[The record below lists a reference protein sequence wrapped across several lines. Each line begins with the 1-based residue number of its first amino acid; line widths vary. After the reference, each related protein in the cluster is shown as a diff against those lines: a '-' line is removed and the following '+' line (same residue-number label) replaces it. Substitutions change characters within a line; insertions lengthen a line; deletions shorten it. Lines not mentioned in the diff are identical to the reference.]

1 MILKELLD
9 VLNKPEVNGGID
21 VQIGDITYDSR
32 EVKRGS
38 LFVAVKG
45 FKTDGHRYI
54 ADAVKRGA
62 SAVVVE
68 DAVNISKGDVTVITV
83 PDTRNALALLS
94 ARFYGDPSRRLR
106 MIGITGTNGKTTT
119 SYLIKSII
127 EKAGKKAG
135 LLGTISYIIGDE
147 AMPAPHTTPESSDLQ
162 KYLSQI
168 LDAGAEYAVMEV
180 SSHALELNR
189 TANCEFDI
197 GVFTNLTQDHLDFHK
212 TMEDYFNAKLKLFTS
227 LNNERGKMAKKVGI
241 INIDDPYS
249 NRILSAMTVKP
260 ITYGFSENAD
270 IRPEEINVDVDGIR
284 FLAVTPKGNFP
295 IESKLTGKYNILN
308 ILAAIA
314 VGQSL
319 GFDNSAIQ
327 EGISSLSSVS
337 GRFEKIDE
345 GQDFSVVVD
354 YAHTED
360 ALKRILEAI
369 RAFAKGRVI
378 TVFGCGGDRD
388 RGKRPKMG
396 EAAVK
401 LSEIAI
407 LTSDNPRSEDP
418 HEIIKEIEE
427 GIKRKR
433 NGRLREYLI
442 IPDRKEAIY
451 RAIEMAEK
459 DDVILIAGKGHE
471 DYQIIGDKKL
481 HFDDRE
487 TAREAINTVLNRK

>member
-21 VQIGDITYDSR
+21 VQIEDITYDSR

-68 DAVNISKGDVTVITV
+68 DAVNISKGDVTVITA

-135 LLGTISYIIGDE
+135 LLGTISYIIGGE
-147 AMPAPHTTPESSDLQ
+147 IMPAPHTTPESSDLQ

-249 NRILSAMTVKP
+249 NRILSAMTVKA

-308 ILAAIA
+308 ILASIA

-345 GQDFSVVVD
+345 GQDFTVVVD

-360 ALKRILEAI
+360 ALKRILETI

-401 LSEIAI
+401 LSEIVI

-433 NGRLREYLI
+433 NGRLREYLV

-487 TAREAINTVLNRK
+487 IAREAIKKRL

>member
-83 PDTRNALALLS
+83 PDTRNVLALLS

-135 LLGTISYIIGDE
+135 LLGTISYIIGDGV
-147 AMPAPHTTPESSDLQ
+147 MPAPHTTPESSDLQ

-249 NRILSAMTVKP
+249 NRILSAMTVKAV
-260 ITYGFSENAD
+260 TYGFSENAD
-270 IRPEEINVDVDGIR
+270 IRPEEIEVNVDGIR
-284 FLAVTPKGNFP
+284 FRAVTSRGDFP

-327 EGISSLSSVS
+327 EGIRCLSSVS

-369 RAFAKGRVI
+369 RVFAKGRVI

-396 EAAVK
+396 EAAGK
-401 LSEIAI
+401 LSEIVI
-407 LTSDNPRSEDP
+407 LTSDNPRSEEP

-481 HFDDRE
+481 HFDDRDA
-487 TAREAINTVLNRK
+487 AREAIKKRL

>member
-1 MILKELLD
+1 MILKDLLD
-9 VLNKPEVNGGID
+9 VLNKPEVNGGLE
-21 VQIGDITYDSR
+21 VQIGDIAYDSR

-62 SAVVVE
+62 SAVVAE
-68 DAVNISKGDVTVITV
+68 DAVNISKGDATIIIV

-135 LLGTISYIIGDE
+135 LLGTISYIIGNE
-147 AMPAPHTTPESSDLQ
+147 VMPAPHTTPESSDLQ
-162 KYLSQI
+162 KHLSQI
-168 LDAGAEYAVMEV
+168 LDTGAEYAVMEV

-249 NRILSAMTVKP
+249 NRILSAMTVKAV
-260 ITYGFSENAD
+260 TYGFSENAD
-270 IRPEEINVDVDGIR
+270 IRPAEINIDIGGIR
-284 FLAVTPKGNFP
+284 FAAVTPKGNFP
-295 IESKLTGKYNILN
+295 VESRLTGKYNILN
-308 ILAAIA
+308 MLASIA

-327 EGISSLSSVS
+327 EGISSLISVS
-337 GRFEKIDE
+337 GRFEKINE

-369 RAFAKGRVI
+369 RVFAKGRVI

-401 LSEIAI
+401 LSEIVI

-427 GIKRKR
+427 GIKRRR
-433 NGRLREYLI
+433 NGRLQEYLI

-451 RAIEMAEK
+451 RAIGMAEK
-459 DDVILIAGKGHE
+459 DDIILLAGKGHE

-487 TAREAINTVLNRK
+487 IAREAIIKSLKIV

>member
-62 SAVVVE
+62 SAVVAE
-68 DAVNISKGDVTVITV
+68 DAVNISKGDATIIIV

-147 AMPAPHTTPESSDLQ
+147 VMPAPHTTPESSDLQ

-249 NRILSAMTVKP
+249 NRILSAMTVKAV
-260 ITYGFSENAD
+260 TYGFSENAD
-270 IRPEEINVDVDGIR
+270 IRPAEINIDIGGIR
-284 FLAVTPKGNFP
+284 FAAVTPKGNFSV
-295 IESKLTGKYNILN
+295 ESRLTGKYNILN
-308 ILAAIA
+308 MLASIA

-327 EGISSLSSVS
+327 EGISSLISVS
-337 GRFEKIDE
+337 GRFEKINE

-369 RAFAKGRVI
+369 RVFAKGRVI

-396 EAAVK
+396 EAAAK
-401 LSEIAI
+401 LSEIVI
-407 LTSDNPRSEDP
+407 ITSDNPRSEDP

-427 GIKRKR
+427 GIKRRR
-433 NGRLREYLI
+433 NGRLQEYLI

-451 RAIEMAEK
+451 RAIGMAEK
-459 DDVILIAGKGHE
+459 DDIILLAGKGHE

-487 TAREAINTVLNRK
+487 IAREAIKKIKNAK